1 MGGRVFVISGP
12 SGSGKSTIIKENRK
26 RIDNLTYSVSHTS
39 RRPRGAE
46 KDGVEYHFV
55 DRDTFRAM
63 IDRNEFAEWAQVFQD
78 YYGTSFCELQER
90 TSQGL
95 DVIMDLDVQ
104 GAVNMR
110 LAVND
115 CVLVFILPPS
125 MEVLEERLRARGTD
139 DSAAVARRMERA
151 AAEIMSARQYD
162 FLIVNDRLD
171 RAVEEMASIILA
183 DRCRIDRRIPEVEA
197 VFYRGNTL
205 RKNANFANN
214 KTKTPDFR

>member
-46 KDGVEYHFV
+46 EDGVEYHFV

-63 IDRNEFAEWAQVFQD
+63 IDRNEFAEWAEVFQD
-78 YYGTSFCELQER
+78 YYGTSLRELKER

-104 GAVNMR
+104 GALNMR
-110 LAVND
+110 RAVKD

-125 MEVLEERLRARGTD
+125 MEVLKERLRARGTD
-139 DSAAVARRMERA
+139 DSTAVARRMERA
-151 AAEIMSARQYD
+151 ASEIISARQYD
-162 FLIVNDRLD
+162 FLVLNDRLD
-171 RAVEEMASIILA
+171 RAVEDVACIIQA
-183 DRCRIDRRIPEVEA
+183 DRCRIDRRVPEIEKV
-197 VFYRGNTL
+197 TS
-205 RKNANFANN
+205 
-214 KTKTPDFR
+214 